1 MADDRYSLKYAAFDE
16 RGLAFG
22 NTGLTMAVTSGVP
35 APDSAGRLS
44 ALDLALERVG
54 LKLGLLTT
62 AIESLTLKLSS
73 QRLLTQAVTAGAK
86 GEPANEKKETGSL
99 EPPDLL
105 KPAMAMDLALADLK
119 QAGKFTP
126 GQAREMA
133 QGTQQIASAP
143 LVAAGATKTVDLVK
157 IETLAAQAGVGS
169 QLPNASDRQFELL
182 RFASDAGVVS
192 SAFRVPAMEVAE
204 MMLGWR
210 TTLALNGAQAFDL
223 ADAINHLGKL
233 PGGAKPAEIGAVLQR
248 DDAAAATAAGLSPA
262 QAAALTAALLRT
274 GTRADDAAGALG
286 SFTLA
291 LSKGE
296 QASATEQAAWKQ
308 LGLDPKEVASGLRD
322 KDAAPGTVM
331 SVLAA
336 LDAQPAEKR
345 STLASSLFGAGDA
358 AVLRMSQKLD
368 DVNTAFWQVKDPGQY
383 ATSQL
388 GNNGSVRQDALALS
402 NTRQGQLNVLNA
414 RSERLSVATGNA
426 LMPSAD
432 TAFQW
437 LGSLAD
443 GMSELA
449 ESSPKA
455 AAAIVLIGAAIK
467 PLLGVLLKAVGD
479 EMSNQVAKWVLGRA
493 APHLPGRLGEVISED
508 FRNPRGDKLDA
519 RNASQRPES
528 TSRTKIRVS
537 TRGSL
542 GGAGRFSLGPTAS
555 LRSMTRRAP
564 GPLKV
569 VGAVADVAEGVLTGD
584 KRMMGAG
591 LGAAGGGWAGA
602 AAGSAAGAALGSVV
616 PVIGTAIGGLVG
628 GLLGGWLGSDAGATL
643 GEKLVA
649 PTDRLAAPEQ
659 ISKDL
664 TSSQATT
671 QQNTLTA
678 NIYINGQ
685 DQASASQLANLVV
698 QQITAQ
704 FGLTTMPNSLA
715 MRSDAALTDGVT

>member
-1 MADDRYSLKYAAFDE
+1 MADDRYSLKYAAFNDS
-16 RGLAFG
+16 GLAFG
-22 NTGLTMAVTSGVP
+22 NTSLTSGV
-35 APDSAGRLS
+35 SAQGAFARDQLAS
-44 ALDLALERVG
+44 LDLALETLG

-62 AIESLTLKLSS
+62 AIESLTVKLSA
-73 QRLLTQAVTAGAK
+73 QRLFSQTMGAGAK
-86 GEPANEKKETGSL
+86 GESANESKGKSGGGI
-99 EPPDLL
+99 EPPVLL
-105 KPAMAMDLALADLK
+105 KPAIAMDSAVADLK
-119 QAGKFTP
+119 QAGQLTP
-126 GQAREMA
+126 RQIAEMA
-133 QGTQQIASAP
+133 EPTQRIASAP
-143 LVAAGATKTVDLVK
+143 LVAAGGTTAVELVRM
-157 IETLAAQAGVGS
+157 ESLAARAGIGS
-169 QLPNASDRQFELL
+169 DLPNASDRQLALL
-182 RFASDAGVVS
+182 RFASDAGVTAS
-192 SAFRVPAMEVAE
+192 TFKMPAMEAAE
-204 MMLGWR
+204 MVLGWR
-210 TTLALNGAQAFDL
+210 TSMKLSAEKAFDL
-223 ADAINHLGKL
+223 ADATNHLSKI
-233 PGGAKPAEIGAVLQR
+233 PGGAKASEIGTVLQR
-248 DDAAAATAAGLSPA
+248 DGAAATSAGLQPA
-262 QAAALTAALLRT
+262 QAAALTAALLNT
-274 GTRADDAAGALG
+274 GAQQAEAGVALDHFTTALG
-286 SFTLA
+286 
-291 LSKGE
+291 KGD

-322 KDAAPGTVM
+322 KNAAPGTVM

-336 LDAQPAEKR
+336 LNAQPAEKR
-345 STLASSLFGAGDA
+345 STLASSLFGTGDA

-368 DVNTAFWQVKDPGQY
+368 DVNAAFWQVKDPGQY

-414 RSERLSVATGNA
+414 RSERLSLATGNA

-432 TAFQW
+432 TSFQW

-467 PLLGVLLKAVGD
+467 PLVGALLKAVGD
-479 EMSNQVAKWVLGRA
+479 EMSNQVAKRVLGRA

-508 FRNPRGDKLDA
+508 FRNPRVNKLDTRSA
-519 RNASQRPES
+519 NQRPES
-528 TSRTKIRVS
+528 TNRPKIRVS
-537 TRGSL
+537 TRGSQ
-542 GGAGRFSLGPTAS
+542 GAARRFSLGPTAS

-616 PVIGTAIGGLVG
+616 PVLGTAIGGLIG
-628 GLLGGWLGSDAGATL
+628 GLLGGWLGSDAGASL

-649 PTDRLAAPEQ
+649 PADRLAAPEQ
-659 ISKDL
+659 VSKDL
-664 TSSQATT
+664 ASTQTT
-671 QQNTLTA
+671 THQNTMTA

-685 DQASASQLANLVV
+685 DQASATQLANLVV
-698 QQITAQ
+698 QQLSGQ
-704 FGLTTMPNSLA
+704 FGLTTMPDSLA
-715 MRSDAALTDGVT
+715 MRSDAALTDGGT

>member
-1 MADDRYSLKYAAFDE
+1 MADDRYSLKYAAFDVP
-16 RGLAFG
+16 GLAFG
-22 NTGLTMAVTSGVP
+22 NTSLTSGV
-35 APDSAGRLS
+35 SAQGTFARDQLS
-44 ALDLALERVG
+44 SLNLALEKLG

-62 AIESLTLKLSS
+62 AIESLTVKLSA
-73 QRLLTQAVTAGAK
+73 QRLFSQTMGAGAK
-86 GEPANEKKETGSL
+86 GESASESNGKPSGGI
-99 EPPDLL
+99 EPPALL
-105 KPAMAMDLALADLK
+105 KPAIAMDSAMADLK
-119 QAGKFTP
+119 QVTGFTP
-126 GQAREMA
+126 R
-133 QGTQQIASAP
+133 QIEQTTESTRHVATAK
-143 LVAAGATKTVDLVK
+143 LVAAGGTTAVEVVGMQS
-157 IETLAAQAGVGS
+157 LAARKGIGND
-169 QLPNASDRQFELL
+169 LPDASDRPQELS
-182 RFASDAGVVS
+182 RFASDAAVIATAS
-192 SAFRVPAMEVAE
+192 RRPAMEVAE
-204 MMLGWR
+204 MLADWR
-210 TTLALNGAQAFDL
+210 ISMKLSGAQAFDL
-223 ADAINHLGKL
+223 ADATNQLGKL
-233 PGGAKPAEIGAVLQR
+233 PNGAKASEIGTVLQR
-248 DDAAAATAAGLSPA
+248 DGAAATSAGLQPA
-262 QAAALTAALLRT
+262 QAAALTAALLNT
-274 GTRADDAAGALG
+274 GAQQAEAGVALDQFTTALG
-286 SFTLA
+286 
-291 LSKGE
+291 KGD

-336 LDAQPAEKR
+336 LNAQPAEKR
-345 STLASSLFGAGDA
+345 STLASSLFGSGDA

-368 DVNTAFWQVKDPGQY
+368 DVNAAFWQVKDPGQY

-402 NTRQGQLNVLNA
+402 NTRQGQLNILNA
-414 RSERLSVATGNA
+414 RNERLSVATGNA

-432 TAFQW
+432 TSFQW

-455 AAAIVLIGAAIK
+455 TAAIVLIGAAIK
-467 PLLGVLLKAVGD
+467 PLVGALLKAVGD
-479 EMSNQVAKWVLGRA
+479 EMSNQVAKRVLGRV
-493 APHLPGRLGEVISED
+493 APHLPGRLGEVISDD
-508 FRNPRGDKLDA
+508 FRNPRVGKLDTS
-519 RNASQRPES
+519 NANQRPEP
-528 TSRTKIRVS
+528 TRGPKIRVS
-537 TRGSL
+537 TRG
-542 GGAGRFSLGPTAS
+542 SLGPTAS

-616 PVIGTAIGGLVG
+616 PVLGTAIGGLIG
-628 GLLGGWLGSDAGATL
+628 GLLGGWLGSDAGASL

-649 PTDRLAAPEQ
+649 PADRLAAPDQ
-659 ISKDL
+659 VSKDL
-664 TSSQATT
+664 ASTQATT
-671 QQNTLTA
+671 QNTMTA

-698 QQITAQ
+698 QQLSGQ

-715 MRSDAALTDGVT
+715 MRSDAALTDGGT

>member
-22 NTGLTMAVTSGVP
+22 NTSLTSGV
-35 APDSAGRLS
+35 SAQGAFARDQLAS
-44 ALDLALERVG
+44 LDLALETLG

-62 AIESLTLKLSS
+62 AIESLTVKLSA
-73 QRLLTQAVTAGAK
+73 QRLFSQAMGAGAK
-86 GEPANEKKETGSL
+86 GESANEPKGRSGGGI
-99 EPPDLL
+99 EPPALL
-105 KPAMAMDLALADLK
+105 KPAIAMDSAVADLK
-119 QAGKFTP
+119 QAGQFTP
-126 GQAREMA
+126 RQIAEMA
-133 QGTQQIASAP
+133 QPTQRIASAP
-143 LVAAGATKTVDLVK
+143 LVAAAGTTAVEVVRMQS
-157 IETLAAQAGVGS
+157 LAARAGVGS
-169 QLPNASDRQFELL
+169 DLPNASDRQLALL
-182 RFASDAGVVS
+182 RFASDAGVT
-192 SAFRVPAMEVAE
+192 AATFKMPAMEAAE
-204 MMLGWR
+204 MVLGWR
-210 TTLALNGAQAFDL
+210 TSMKLSAERAFDL
-223 ADAINHLGKL
+223 ADATNHLSKI
-233 PGGAKPAEIGAVLQR
+233 PGGAKASEIGTVLQR
-248 DDAAAATAAGLSPA
+248 DGAAATSAGLQPA
-262 QAAALTAALLRT
+262 QAAALTAALLNT
-274 GTRADDAAGALG
+274 GAQQAEAGVALDHFTTALG
-286 SFTLA
+286 
-291 LSKGE
+291 KGD

-322 KDAAPGTVM
+322 KDVAPGVVM

-336 LDAQPAEKR
+336 LNAQPPEKR
-345 STLASSLFGAGDA
+345 STLASSLFGTGDE

-368 DVNTAFWQVKDPGQY
+368 DVNAAFWQVKDPGQY

-388 GNNGSVRQDALALS
+388 GNDGSVRQDALALS
-402 NTRQGQLNVLNA
+402 KTRQGQLNVLNA

-426 LMPSAD
+426 VTPLAD
-432 TAFQW
+432 TSFQW

-467 PLLGVLLKAVGD
+467 PLVGALLKAMAD
-479 EMSNQVAKWVLGRA
+479 EMSNQAAKRVLGKA

-508 FRNPRGDKLDA
+508 FRNPRGDKLDT
-519 RNASQRPES
+519 RNANQRTES
-528 TSRTKIRVS
+528 TSRPKIRVS

-542 GGAGRFSLGPTAS
+542 GGAGRLSLGPTAS

-616 PVIGTAIGGLVG
+616 PVIGTAIGGLIG
-628 GLLGGWLGSDAGATL
+628 GLLGGWLGSDAGASL

-649 PTDRLAAPEQ
+649 PVDRLAAPDQ
-659 ISKDL
+659 LSKDL
-664 TSSQATT
+664 TNAQTTT
-671 QQNTLTA
+671 QQNTMTA

-698 QQITAQ
+698 QQLSGQ

-715 MRSDAALTDGVT
+715 MRSDAALTDGGT

>member
-1 MADDRYSLKYAAFDE
+1 MADDRYSLKYAAFNE
-16 RGLAFG
+16 SGLAFG
-22 NTGLTMAVTSGVP
+22 NTSPTNGVSAQGTFARDQLSG
-35 APDSAGRLS
+35 
-44 ALDLALERVG
+44 LDLALEKLG

-62 AIESLTLKLSS
+62 AIESLTVKLSA
-73 QRLLTQAVTAGAK
+73 QRLFSQTMGAGTK
-86 GEPANEKKETGSL
+86 GESANEPKGKSGGGI
-99 EPPDLL
+99 EPPALL
-105 KPAMAMDLALADLK
+105 KPAIAMDAAMADLK
-119 QAGKFTP
+119 QAGHFTP
-126 GQAREMA
+126 RQIAEMA
-133 QGTQQIASAP
+133 EPTQRIASAP
-143 LVAAGATKTVDLVK
+143 LVAAGGTTAVEVVRMQS
-157 IETLAAQAGVGS
+157 LAARAGVGS
-169 QLPNASDRQFELL
+169 DLPNASDRQLALL
-182 RFASDAGVVS
+182 RFASDAGVTAS
-192 SAFRVPAMEVAE
+192 TFKMPAMEAAE
-204 MMLGWR
+204 MLLGWR
-210 TTLALNGAQAFDL
+210 TSMKLSAEKAFDL
-223 ADAINHLGKL
+223 ADATNHLSKI
-233 PGGAKPAEIGAVLQR
+233 PGGAKASEIGTVLQR
-248 DDAAAATAAGLSPA
+248 DGAAATSAGLQPA
-262 QAAALTAALLRT
+262 QAAALTAALLNT
-274 GTRADDAAGALG
+274 GAQQAEAGVALDHFTTALG
-286 SFTLA
+286 
-291 LSKGE
+291 KGD

-336 LDAQPAEKR
+336 LNAQPTEKR
-345 STLASSLFGAGDA
+345 SSLASSLFGSGDA

-368 DVNTAFWQVKDPGQY
+368 DVNAAFWQVKDPGQY

-388 GNNGSVRQDALALS
+388 DNNGSVRQDALALS

-414 RSERLSVATGNA
+414 RSERLSLATGNA

-432 TAFQW
+432 TSFQW

-467 PLLGVLLKAVGD
+467 PLVGALLKAVGD
-479 EMSNQVAKWVLGRA
+479 EMSNQVAKRVLGKV

-508 FRNPRGDKLDA
+508 FRNPRGDKLDT
-519 RNASQRPES
+519 RNATQRPES
-528 TSRTKIRVS
+528 PSGTKIRVS

-542 GGAGRFSLGPTAS
+542 GGAGRFSLGSTAS

-584 KRMMGAG
+584 KRMMSAG

-628 GLLGGWLGSDAGATL
+628 GLLGGWLGSDAGASL

-649 PTDRLAAPEQ
+649 PADRLAAPDQ
-659 ISKDL
+659 VSKDL
-664 TSSQATT
+664 ASTQTTT
-671 QQNTLTA
+671 QQNTMTA

-698 QQITAQ
+698 QQLSGQ
-704 FGLTTMPNSLA
+704 FGLMTMPNSLA
-715 MRSDAALTDGVT
+715 MRSDAALTDGGT

>member
-1 MADDRYSLKYAAFDE
+1 MADDRYSLKYATFNE
-16 RGLAFG
+16 SGLAFG
-22 NTGLTMAVTSGVP
+22 NTSLTSGV
-35 APDSAGRLS
+35 SAQGAFARDQLAS
-44 ALDLALERVG
+44 LDLALETLG

-62 AIESLTLKLSS
+62 AIESLTVKLSA
-73 QRLLTQAVTAGAK
+73 QRLFSQAMGADAK
-86 GEPANEKKETGSL
+86 GESAGGPKSKPSGGI
-99 EPPDLL
+99 EPPALL
-105 KPAMAMDLALADLK
+105 KPAIAMDSAMADLK
-119 QAGKFTP
+119 QVTGFTP
-126 GQAREMA
+126 R
-133 QGTQQIASAP
+133 QIEQTTESTRHVATAK
-143 LVAAGATKTVDLVK
+143 LVAAGGTTAVEVVGMQS
-157 IETLAAQAGVGS
+157 LAARKGIDND
-169 QLPNASDRQFELL
+169 LPDASDRPQELS
-182 RFASDAGVVS
+182 RFASDAAVIATAS
-192 SAFRVPAMEVAE
+192 RRSAMEVAE
-204 MMLGWR
+204 MLADWR
-210 TTLALNGAQAFDL
+210 ISMKLSGVQAFDL
-223 ADAINHLGKL
+223 ADATNQLGKL
-233 PGGAKPAEIGAVLQR
+233 PNGAKAAEIGTVLQR
-248 DDAAAATAAGLSPA
+248 DGAAATSAGLAPA
-262 QAAALTAALLRT
+262 QAAAVTAALLNT
-274 GTRADDAAGALG
+274 GTKQAEAGSALDSFTTALG
-286 SFTLA
+286 
-291 LSKGE
+291 KGD
-296 QASATEQAAWKQ
+296 QASATEQSAWKQ
-308 LGLDPKEVASGLRD
+308 LGLEPTAVASGLRD
-322 KDAAPGTVM
+322 KDTASGTVM
-331 SVLAA
+331 TVLAA
-336 LDAQPAEKR
+336 LNAQPAEKR
-345 STLASSLFGAGDA
+345 SALATTLFSNGDE
-358 AVLRMSQKLD
+358 AVLRMAQKLT
-368 DVNTAFWQVKDPGQY
+368 DVNAAFLQVKDPGQY

-432 TAFQW
+432 TSFQW

-479 EMSNQVAKWVLGRA
+479 EISSQVAKRVLGRA

-508 FRNPRGDKLDA
+508 FRNPRVNKLETS
-519 RNASQRPES
+519 NANQRPES
-528 TSRTKIRVS
+528 TSRPKIPVS
-537 TRGSL
+537 TQG
-542 GGAGRFSLGPTAS
+542 SLGPTAS

-616 PVIGTAIGGLVG
+616 PVLGTAIGGVIG
-628 GLLGGWLGSDAGATL
+628 GLLGGWLGSDAGASL

-649 PTDRLAAPEQ
+649 PADRLAAPDQ
-659 ISKDL
+659 VSKDL
-664 TSSQATT
+664 TNAQTSQ
-671 QQNTLTA
+671 QQNTMTA

-698 QQITAQ
+698 QQLSGQ

-715 MRSDAALTDGVT
+715 MRSDAALTDGGT

>member
-1 MADDRYSLKYAAFDE
+1 MADDRYSLKYATFNE
-16 RGLAFG
+16 PGLAFG
-22 NTGLTMAVTSGVP
+22 NTSLTSGV
-35 APDSAGRLS
+35 SAQGAFARDQLAS
-44 ALDLALERVG
+44 LDLALETLG

-62 AIESLTLKLSS
+62 AIESLTVKLSA
-73 QRLLTQAVTAGAK
+73 QRLFSQTMGAGAK
-86 GEPANEKKETGSL
+86 GESANESKGKSGGGI
-99 EPPDLL
+99 EPPALL
-105 KPAMAMDLALADLK
+105 KPAIAMDSAMADLK
-119 QAGKFTP
+119 QAGQFTP
-126 GQAREMA
+126 RQIAEMA
-133 QGTQQIASAP
+133 EPTQRIASAP
-143 LVAAGATKTVDLVK
+143 LVAAGGTTAVELVRM
-157 IETLAAQAGVGS
+157 ESLAARAGIGS
-169 QLPNASDRQFELL
+169 DLPNASDRQLALL
-182 RFASDAGVVS
+182 RFASDAGVTAS
-192 SAFRVPAMEVAE
+192 TFKMPAMEAAE
-204 MMLGWR
+204 MVLGWR
-210 TTLALNGAQAFDL
+210 TSMKLSAEKAFDL
-223 ADAINHLGKL
+223 ADATNHLSKI
-233 PGGAKPAEIGAVLQR
+233 PGGAKASEIGTVLQR
-248 DDAAAATAAGLSPA
+248 DGAAATSAGLQPA
-262 QAAALTAALLRT
+262 QAAALTAALLNT
-274 GTRADDAAGALG
+274 GAQQAEAGVALDHFTTALG
-286 SFTLA
+286 
-291 LSKGE
+291 KGD

-336 LDAQPAEKR
+336 LNAQPAEKR
-345 STLASSLFGAGDA
+345 STLASSLFGTGDA

-368 DVNTAFWQVKDPGQY
+368 DVNAAFWQVKDPGQY

-402 NTRQGQLNVLNA
+402 NTRQGQLNVLDA

-432 TAFQW
+432 TSFQW

-467 PLLGVLLKAVGD
+467 PLVGALLKAVGD
-479 EMSNQVAKWVLGRA
+479 EMSNQVAKRVLGRA

-508 FRNPRGDKLDA
+508 FRNPRVNKLDTS
-519 RNASQRPES
+519 NANQRPES
-528 TSRTKIRVS
+528 TSRPKIRVS
-537 TRGSL
+537 TGGSL
-542 GGAGRFSLGPTAS
+542 GDAGHFSFGPTAS

-616 PVIGTAIGGLVG
+616 PLLGTAIGGLIG
-628 GLLGGWLGSDAGATL
+628 GLLGGWLGSDAGASL

-649 PTDRLAAPEQ
+649 PADRLAAPDQ
-659 ISKDL
+659 VSKEL
-664 TSSQATT
+664 ASTQTTT
-671 QQNTLTA
+671 QQNTMTA

-698 QQITAQ
+698 QQLSGQ

-715 MRSDAALTDGVT
+715 MRSDAALTDGGT

>member
-1 MADDRYSLKYAAFDE
+1 MADDRYSLKYATFNE
-16 RGLAFG
+16 PGLAFG
-22 NTGLTMAVTSGVP
+22 NTSLTSG
-35 APDSAGRLS
+35 ASAQGAFARDQLS
-44 ALDLALERVG
+44 SLDLALETLG

-62 AIESLTLKLSS
+62 AIESLTVKLSA
-73 QRLLTQAVTAGAK
+73 QRLFSQSMGAGAK
-86 GEPANEKKETGSL
+86 GESANESKGKSGGGI
-99 EPPDLL
+99 EPPALL
-105 KPAMAMDLALADLK
+105 KPAIAMDSAMADLK
-119 QAGKFTP
+119 QVTGFTP
-126 GQAREMA
+126 R
-133 QGTQQIASAP
+133 QIEQTTESTRHVATAK
-143 LVAAGATKTVDLVK
+143 LVAAGGTTAVEVVGMQS
-157 IETLAAQAGVGS
+157 LAARKGIGND
-169 QLPNASDRQFELL
+169 LPDASDRPQELS
-182 RFASDAGVVS
+182 RFASDAAVIATAS
-192 SAFRVPAMEVAE
+192 RRPAMEVAE
-204 MMLGWR
+204 MLADWR
-210 TTLALNGAQAFDL
+210 ISMKLSGAQAFDL
-223 ADAINHLGKL
+223 ADATNQLGKL
-233 PGGAKPAEIGAVLQR
+233 PNGAKASEISTVLQR
-248 DDAAAATAAGLSPA
+248 DGAAATSAGLQPA
-262 QAAALTAALLRT
+262 QAAALTAALLNT
-274 GTRADDAAGALG
+274 GAQQAEAGVALDQFTTALG
-286 SFTLA
+286 
-291 LSKGE
+291 KGD

-336 LDAQPAEKR
+336 LNTQPAEKR
-345 STLASSLFGAGDA
+345 SSLASSLFGTGDA

-368 DVNTAFWQVKDPGQY
+368 DVNAAFWQVKDPGQY

-414 RSERLSVATGNA
+414 RSERLSLATGNA

-432 TAFQW
+432 TSFQW

-455 AAAIVLIGAAIK
+455 AAAIVVIGAAIK
-467 PLLGVLLKAVGD
+467 PLVGALLKAVGD
-479 EMSNQVAKWVLGRA
+479 EMSNQVAKRVLGRA

-508 FRNPRGDKLDA
+508 FRNPRVGKLETS
-519 RNASQRPES
+519 NANQRPEP
-528 TSRTKIRVS
+528 TRGPKIRVS
-537 TRGSL
+537 TRG
-542 GGAGRFSLGPTAS
+542 SLGPTAS

-616 PVIGTAIGGLVG
+616 PVLGTAIGGLIG
-628 GLLGGWLGSDAGATL
+628 GLLGGWLGSDAGASL

-649 PTDRLAAPEQ
+649 PADRLAAPDQ
-659 ISKDL
+659 VSKDL
-664 TSSQATT
+664 ASAQTTT
-671 QQNTLTA
+671 QQNTMTA

-698 QQITAQ
+698 QQLSGQ

-715 MRSDAALTDGVT
+715 MRSDAALTDGGT